1 MAKWQVIWCSAIYI
15 MTYFKEV
22 KPIGL
27 LPFSS
32 FGHTFVNVYIQRIWI
47 SARLCKWSGQWGHF
61 WGHFWEATISGCYL
75 NNNREC
81 PNHPHLCILA
91 ERTKDNLDVK
101 VGTIPRASETRYVL
115 FQELLWDSVSLSMK
129 WSISTQRPLNSFA
142 PLQNCSE
149 VIKQLKRLPFFH
161 FVLLNILNNGGYSL
175 LIFFPTPHRP
185 HIYIHISI
193 LYSFSPKVST
203 LYL

>member
-1 MAKWQVIWCSAIYI
+1 MAYCCFPLLAIPLLMFTYREFESLLAYANDQVNEAISEKY
-15 MTYFKEV
+15 
-22 KPIGL
+22 
-27 LPFSS
+27 
-32 FGHTFVNVYIQRIWI
+32 
-47 SARLCKWSGQWGHF
+47 C
-61 WGHFWEATISGCYL
+61 GCYL
-75 NNNREC
+75 NNNCEC